1 MRPSNGRP
9 STLVVVVLVCVFALV
24 VLAVTPVTAES
35 STARTEHSPDE
46 ATGGATVAASSNE
59 TQSNETEP
67 APSTN
72 TTRTT
77 TPGES
82 SFAVANLSGPSRVRL
97 GESLTVAAAVTNRG
111 TARGTET
118 LQYSFDGE
126 TVATTTATLDPG
138 ATTLVTFTVST
149 DDVAA
154 AHGDVE
160 PGTHVHAVRNES
172 GTGVATRVR
181 VTPDVDFAVVRIEAP
196 TEVSHGEPYL
206 VLASVENPGDV
217 AVTREV
223 AYTFAGEAVAE
234 RAVTV
239 AGNDTRQVAF
249 RVSLAEVE
257 AVVGPVDY
265 ETTSDHAVVTGGD
278 RAGGAV
284 RVVERPRADASS
296 LAVESFE
303 TADDV
308 RPGDAHGVTLT
319 VRNVD
324 TAHFEGQVAYRVDGS
339 VVETEWV
346 RVPIGEQRTIRFRA
360 GYDDVRRAAVPLSS
374 QRTTHSVRVGDES
387 LVTRPVT
394 VHAPTRT
401 ATPTT
406 PHPTF
411 TVTATTAASA
421 PAPSPTAPTPTPA
434 ATVTDGGDDA
444 TCQRGFFSA
453 CGGSP
458 LDEMS
463 LTLLGVL
470 LSGFGIVYEMYRGR
484 R

>member
-1 MRPSNGRP
+1 
-9 STLVVVVLVCVFALV
+9 
-24 VLAVTPVTAES
+24 
-35 STARTEHSPDE
+35 
-46 ATGGATVAASSNE
+46 
-59 TQSNETEP
+59 
-67 APSTN
+67 
-72 TTRTT
+72 
-77 TPGES
+77 
-82 SFAVANLSGPSRVRL
+82 
-97 GESLTVAAAVTNRG
+97 
-111 TARGTET
+111 
-118 LQYSFDGE
+118 
-126 TVATTTATLDPG
+126 
-138 ATTLVTFTVST
+138 
-149 DDVAA
+149 
-154 AHGDVE
+154 
-160 PGTHVHAVRNES
+160 
-172 GTGVATRVR
+172 
-181 VTPDVDFAVVRIEAP
+181 
-196 TEVSHGEPYL
+196 
-206 VLASVENPGDV
+206 
-217 AVTREV
+217 
-223 AYTFAGEAVAE
+223 
-234 RAVTV
+234 
-239 AGNDTRQVAF
+239 
-249 RVSLAEVE
+249 
-257 AVVGPVDY
+257 
-265 ETTSDHAVVTGGD
+265 
-278 RAGGAV
+278 
-284 RVVERPRADASS
+284 
-296 LAVESFE
+296 
-303 TADDV
+303 
-308 RPGDAHGVTLT
+308 